1 MKKEIIEV
9 VAKFE
14 VPKFTRPDVID
25 EMTKQMIKDTI
36 QSQETE
42 IENLKNEI
50 ERKNECIKHYK
61 KYL

>member
-9 VAKFE
+9 EAKFN

-25 EMTKQMIKDTI
+25 EMTKQMIEDTI

-42 IENLKNEI
+42 MENLKNEI